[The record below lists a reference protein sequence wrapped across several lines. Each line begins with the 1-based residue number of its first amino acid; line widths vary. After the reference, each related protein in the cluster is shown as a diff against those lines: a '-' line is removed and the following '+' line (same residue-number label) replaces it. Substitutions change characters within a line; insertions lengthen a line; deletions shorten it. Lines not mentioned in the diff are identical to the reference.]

1 MYQRAKEFSDQP
13 FSVSNKKLFCNAC
26 REEMSLKMGSVR
38 NHVCSVKHEKGVKK
52 LKGKEQR
59 ERSIAEVLAAHN
71 QENHLRGETLPADQQ
86 VYRVKVVSCF
96 LKAGVPLRKYE
107 HFRELL
113 EENALRLT
121 DRRHMSDLIPFIL
134 REE

>member
-1 MYQRAKEFSDQP
+1 
-13 FSVSNKKLFCNAC
+13 
-26 REEMSLKMGSVR
+26 MSLKMSSVR
-38 NHVCSVKHEKGVKK
+38 NHVRSVKHEKGVKR

-59 ERSIAEVLAAHN
+59 ERSIAEGLAAHN

-96 LKAGVPLRKYE
+96 LKAGVPLRKYK
-107 HFRELL
+107 HFPELL
-113 EENALRLT
+113 EENALRSRL
-121 DRRHMSDLIPFIL
+121 SDLIPFIL